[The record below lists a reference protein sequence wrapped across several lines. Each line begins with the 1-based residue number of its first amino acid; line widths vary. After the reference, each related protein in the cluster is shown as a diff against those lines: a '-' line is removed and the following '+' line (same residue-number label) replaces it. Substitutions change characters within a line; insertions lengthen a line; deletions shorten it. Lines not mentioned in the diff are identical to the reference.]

1 MGGLGE
7 GLVAAPRIY
16 PETTLGQWSL
26 GSRACDT
33 PPGRS
38 SERLIMRVPNL
49 DHKLVSVD
57 TLVEEMPV
65 AAARI
70 SIRETV

>member
-1 MGGLGE
+1 M
-7 GLVAAPRIY
+7 VV
-16 PETTLGQWSL
+16 

-57 TLVEEMPV
+57 TLFEEMPV

>member
-1 MGGLGE
+1 
-7 GLVAAPRIY
+7 
-16 PETTLGQWSL
+16 
-26 GSRACDT
+26 
-33 PPGRS
+33 
-38 SERLIMRVPNL
+38 MRVPNL